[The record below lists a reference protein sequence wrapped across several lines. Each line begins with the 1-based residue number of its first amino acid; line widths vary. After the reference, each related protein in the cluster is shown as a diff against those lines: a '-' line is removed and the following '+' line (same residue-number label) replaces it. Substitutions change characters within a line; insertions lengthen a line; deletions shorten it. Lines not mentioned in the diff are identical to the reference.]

1 MDLFIDLEKGRKSVG
16 RVDGSST
23 DKKKDK
29 LQHLIDQLGLQ
40 NFEKDLI
47 TRRVVRKSDK
57 YGVCGACGKKRPWSE
72 DGKYCECGHDHIV
85 HEDEYKAEKLSKA
98 DNSHLPDGA
107 ERFTYKTPTNYDII
121 YIPVNRLKQVYQTD
135 KALDPKKVN
144 ENMRKMKEGIPLEP
158 IAIGYNYDVHDGHHR
173 WEAAKRLGYTHVPC
187 KVVGTDP
194 DKVKEAKE
202 RYREVW
208 KSMSAEERDSLPDS
222 EFGLIQYKDGKK
234 IRRYPLHDEKHVRL
248 AWQMADRGKDMTD
261 AERAKLKRKIKAKAK
276 KMGIDVEDWDSKSLV
291 HVLDLQKAML
301 NKGKLVKR
309 RVAVRGKNG
318 KVFYRMQWVRPDA
331 DAPNIEHPGVD
342 HSTYAHHEEGIKEM
356 ERRQSNRFPV
366 LHHDVNKLKFIE
378 HNYRT
383 DKEKYAEAERKF
395 NAGEKLPPVKINPK
409 GEVLDNHHLV
419 DLARNKGLTHVPVIV
434 VGNPVL
440 KKQLEDKLKDE
451 ITVKDEETGQHVPA
465 SLAGDDSVRDANA
478 GTSSD
483 IAADLQHF
491 NIIKKKYTKQH
502 LMNEARRQGITWN
515 DKKNDGTP
523 LPENSAI
530 LWMRAHQAIVDHIKS
545 GKKFEVRHD
554 EKDVDKRMQQD
565 GKDSIH
571 KHFLKLLEK
580 HGSKDALMEW
590 ARKNGIKWKEKE
602 DPSINWMYAVKAIK
616 DELAKGRMLDGVR
629 TRQKAAMEEAN
640 TVVTDQIKSMVTAL
654 GKKYGKS
661 QVMKRAE
668 QLGIQFDRFTKK
680 GEQLPENSNIL
691 WMRAHEA
698 IAKYIA
704 KGNEFKM
711 GDEQDTGIV
720 STVGDYGEAKI
731 TKNQAIALDRAKRN
745 SQNKEPKMKKWAL
758 DALMVDRGISREQA
772 EELYKQFM
780 EKARNAKIMI
790 HFDPFEKLPNGVN
803 LIDQLSS
810 DGVFKNDYELNRGF
824 EPEHREINERDLFGD
839 EYDDTPHKER
849 PNYGVI
855 DLYNLGLASNK
866 LGGDVAFVLKDDVKK
881 RATGSAIDSNSI
893 PYGEEG
899 QWVRSLE
906 DPHHLIIDRW
916 RSRWKNVNR
925 KDAQRIRAMD
935 AVLQGKPNK
944 DDNRYF
950 EAHIHGGVNFA
961 RDVDHILVPQSW
973 KSDKAHKE
981 KHEAIKNFAK
991 QFGLQ
996 IKYEG
1001 SEPTGG
1007 GGLTAEDI
1015 SKDVKKDEVKKGVE
1029 KDDSHELTGVPKNV
1043 METLHAIKN
1052 KDNYPL
1058 KTFHATP
1065 IANLESIRE
1074 KGLIPGFQRPPGQDW
1089 LGEYSGKGI
1098 YMHSS
1103 FPHHELDNADL
1114 DFIDELDGHHK
1125 EEMAE
1130 AMPAVIHLKMNMSPR
1145 SYESRTKLIPEEEN
1159 PLHDQVHNSFSGLAA
1174 YLDGG
1179 PVVWKGRIPPENIE
1193 AISVPDHPEIRKKI
1207 QKMNLGNIPVH
1218 YVNPKY

>member
-1 MDLFIDLEKGRKSVG
+1 MTDTYAVAISPDKRYLVVKRGENHYALIDRKEGITKSTKWRDKKLLAQMIMKGNYREFPKPVRYKGLQHIRKSRKSVE
-16 RVDGSST
+16 RIDIQTSN
-23 DKKKDK
+23 KKRSK
-29 LQHLIDQLGLQ
+29 QEQLIIDLGLE
-40 NFEKDLI
+40 NFKNDVL
-47 TRRVVRKSDK
+47 THKLVRKSD
-57 YGVCGACGKKRPWSE
+57 VIEQLAIDLE
-72 DGKYCECGHDHIV
+72 
-85 HEDEYKAEKLSKA
+85 KA
-98 DNSHLPDGA
+98 DNSHLPEGA
-107 ERFTYKTPTNYDII
+107 ERFAYKTPTNYDII
-121 YIPVNRLKQVYQTD
+121 YIPINRLKQVYQTD

-144 ENMRKMKEGIPLEP
+144 ENMRKMKEDTPLDP
-158 IAIGYNYDVHDGHHR
+158 IVIGYNYDVHDGHHR
-173 WEAAKRLGYTHVPC
+173 WEAAKRLGHTHVPC
-187 KVVGTDP
+187 KVAGADP
-194 DKVKEAKE
+194 DKVMEAK
-202 RYREVW
+202 RKYREVW
-208 KSMSAEERDSLPDS
+208 KSMSS
-222 EFGLIQYKDGKK
+222 
-234 IRRYPLHDEKHVRL
+234 
-248 AWQMADRGKDMTD
+248 
-261 AERAKLKRKIKAKAK
+261 
-276 KMGIDVEDWDSKSLV
+276 DVDDWDSKSLV
-291 HVLDLQKAML
+291 YVLDLQKAVL

-309 RVAVRGKNG
+309 RIAVRGKNG
-318 KVFYRMQWVRPDA
+318 KIFYRMQWVRPDA
-331 DAPNIEHPGVD
+331 NAPHIEHPGVD
-342 HSTYAHHEEGIKEM
+342 HSTYDHHEEGIKEM

-383 DKEKYAEAERKF
+383 DKQKYTEAERKF

-434 VGNPVL
+434 VGNTVL
-440 KKQLEDKLKDE
+440 KKQLEDKLKNE
-451 ITVKDEETGQHVPA
+451 VTVKDEETGQHVPA
-465 SLAGDDSVRDANA
+465 ALADDEDIKDANA

-483 IAADLQHF
+483 IANDLEHF

-502 LMNEARRQGITWN
+502 LMNEAKRQGITWS

-590 ARKNGIKWKEKE
+590 ARNNGIEWKEKD

-616 DELAKGRMLDGVR
+616 QELAKGRMLDGVR
-629 TRQKAAMEEAN
+629 TRQKMAMEEAN

-680 GEQLPENSNIL
+680 GELLPENSNIL

-698 IAKYIA
+698 IAKHIA

-720 STVGDYGEAKI
+720 STVGDYGEVKI
-731 TKNQAIALDRAKRN
+731 TKNQSIALDRAKRN

-758 DALMVDRGISREQA
+758 KALMVDRGVNQEQA
-772 EELYKQFM
+772 EELYNQFM
-780 EKARNAKIMI
+780 ERARNAKIMI
-790 HFDPFEKLPNGVN
+790 HLDPFEKLPNGVR
-803 LIDQLSS
+803 LIEQLSS
-810 DGVFKNDYELNRGF
+810 DGTFKNDYELGRGF
-824 EPEHREINERDLFGD
+824 EPEHREVNERDLFGD
-839 EYDDTPHKER
+839 EYDEASHKER

-855 DLYNLGLASNK
+855 DLYNLGLASNP
-866 LGGDVAFVLKDDVKK
+866 LGGDVAFVLKDEVKK

-916 RSRWKNVNR
+916 RSRWKNINK
-925 KDAQRIRAMD
+925 KDGQRIRAMD

-973 KSDKAHKE
+973 KSDKDHKE
-981 KHEAIKNFAK
+981 KHDAIKNFAK

-1015 SKDVKKDEVKKGVE
+1015 SKGIKK
-1029 KDDSHELTGVPKNV
+1029 EL
-1043 METLHAIKN
+1043 
-1052 KDNYPL
+1052 
-1058 KTFHATP
+1058 
-1065 IANLESIRE
+1065 R
-1074 KGLIPGFQRPPGQDW
+1074 
-1089 LGEYSGKGI
+1089 
-1098 YMHSS
+1098 
-1103 FPHHELDNADL
+1103 
-1114 DFIDELDGHHK
+1114 
-1125 EEMAE
+1125 
-1130 AMPAVIHLKMNMSPR
+1130 
-1145 SYESRTKLIPEEEN
+1145 
-1159 PLHDQVHNSFSGLAA
+1159 
-1174 YLDGG
+1174 
-1179 PVVWKGRIPPENIE
+1179 
-1193 AISVPDHPEIRKKI
+1193 
-1207 QKMNLGNIPVH
+1207 
-1218 YVNPKY
+1218 